1 MPRGGKGGKK
11 SLSSR
16 KRPRVDVDTEENY
29 EDESLTQIVTKIE
42 VSSYTELRPGSET
55 PVILP
60 PDATPVPA
68 FLFKQVSKLEDTFF

>member
-1 MPRGGKGGKK
+1 VSM
-11 SLSSR
+11 LIL
-16 KRPRVDVDTEENY
+16 KRTMKVNL
-29 EDESLTQIVTKIE
+29 LTQIVTKIE